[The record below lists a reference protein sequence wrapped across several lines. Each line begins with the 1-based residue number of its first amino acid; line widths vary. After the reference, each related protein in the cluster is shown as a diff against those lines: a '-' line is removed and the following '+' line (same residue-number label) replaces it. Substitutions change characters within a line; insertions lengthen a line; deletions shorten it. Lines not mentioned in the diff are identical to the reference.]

1 MKKKLLFL
9 FGALILS
16 IGGASAQETENL
28 IMNYTSTGY
37 DVKFYPYDQ
46 SSWTSTGGNQWTTGD
61 GNHTTT
67 TSACVKF
74 ERGNSGKDADGDNT
88 FGGWGVYLGGTGWA
102 PTSFNDGETHRITI
116 TLMAEG
122 ISSGGMFKIHAYK
135 DGNSVQRQSFSG
147 SELAA
152 ANTNIV
158 IFDITQAYDEIRIT
172 NHTQQNQLL
181 PIASI
186 TREVIS
192 DAVGKP
198 TITAPATYDGEETEV
213 TITPGK
219 NTHHV
224 KYTISGSN
232 EDVTNKEITEE
243 TVVTLTGSGN
253 INITAVGY
261 NEDESKSAAAAAVTI
276 TYSNVL
282 PSGTT
287 VVWKGSKAFGNNWGG
302 GENITIE
309 KSEFADVEEGDY
321 IFLYATHTDAVT
333 DIGFRS
339 NRNGWDEAPWYG
351 FTADNGYTS
360 GGNGAHGTMAVGD
373 EYWWLKVGKE
383 DRTIKANI
391 YNGDHDTDI
400 ALDAPYYFK
409 NYQTVIQG
417 LNFTLTKVEIH
428 KAKTVS
434 EAVDNEITKYE
445 NVILNLTRSFNTGGW
460 NTICLPFVPTAAQAT
475 EMFGNG
481 YKLAAFTGAEGTT
494 MKFSTITIADFEAG
508 KPYLVKP
515 TQSEKNEFTFFDV
528 DITVRKATPVTFG
541 DYTFVGVF
549 TKKSFEESEWPT
561 TRFVGAGNKL
571 MTPNSTGAL
580 NALRAYFQIADA
592 NAAPV
597 LSIDG
602 EDGEAT
608 GIRSIENG
616 QLTIDNDYYDLSG
629 RRVVKP
635 TKGVYILNGKKVI
648 LK

>member
-1 MKKKLLFL
+1 ML
-9 FGALILS
+9 
-16 IGGASAQETENL
+16 
-28 IMNYTSTGY
+28 Y
-37 DVKFYPYDQ
+37 
-46 SSWTSTGGNQWTTGD
+46 
-61 GNHTTT
+61 
-67 TSACVKF
+67 
-74 ERGNSGKDADGDNT
+74 
-88 FGGWGVYLGGTGWA
+88 
-102 PTSFNDGETHRITI
+102 
-116 TLMAEG
+116 
-122 ISSGGMFKIHAYK
+122 
-135 DGNSVQRQSFSG
+135 
-147 SELAA
+147 
-152 ANTNIV
+152 
-158 IFDITQAYDEIRIT
+158 IF
-172 NHTQQNQLL
+172 TQQNGAGTLT
-181 PIASI
+181 IASI

-198 TITAPATYDGEETEV
+198 TITAPATYDGDETEI

-224 KYTISGSN
+224 KYSISGSN
-232 EDVTNKEITEE
+232 EDVTDATITEE
-243 TVVTLTGSGN
+243 TVLTLTGSKD
-253 INITAVGY
+253 ITITAVGF
-261 NEDESKSAAAAAVTI
+261 NEDETERAAAAAVTI

-287 VVWKGSKAFGNNWGG
+287 VVWEGNQAFGNNWG
-302 GENITIE
+302 EKITIE
-309 KSEFADVEEGDY
+309 QQMFADVEEGDY
-321 IFLYATHTDAVT
+321 IFLYANHTDAVT

-373 EYWWLKVGKE
+373 KYWWLKVGKE
-383 DRTIKANI
+383 DGTIKANI
-391 YNGDHDTDI
+391 YNGDHNTDI

-434 EAVDNEITKYE
+434 ESVDNEIAKYE
-445 NVILNLTRSFNTGGW
+445 NVILNLTRTFNTGGW

-494 MKFSTITIADFEAG
+494 MKFSTITIDNFEAG

-515 TQSEKNEFTFFDV
+515 TQSEKNKFTFFDV

-549 TKKSFEESEWPT
+549 TKKSFEKSEWPT

-580 NALRAYFQIADA
+580 KALRAYFVVPAGSA
-592 NAAPV
+592 SAPA

-602 EDGEAT
+602 EGEAT

-616 QLTIDNDYYDLSG
+616 QLTIDNEYYDLSG

-635 TKGVYILNGKKVI
+635 TKGVYIMNGKKVI

>member
-9 FGALILS
+9 FGALLLS
-16 IGGASAQETENL
+16 IGGASAQTALAIEGGYNTTITYDSSDDHYANASVQFKDNVGNNNDEIGRSCIGGDIWAATFTEGEVHTFTVVVANNDNSSINL
-28 IMNYTSTGY
+28 CIAALPSAITSQYSAQKIIKSASINTGTE
-37 DVKFYPYDQ
+37 K
-46 SSWTSTGGNQWTTGD
+46 TLT
-61 GNHTTT
+61 
-67 TSACVKF
+67 F
-74 ERGNSGKDADGDNT
+74 EISEAYGA
-88 FGGWGVYLGGTGWA
+88 VYLYTTNKNW
-102 PTSFNDGETHRITI
+102 
-116 TLMAEG
+116 
-122 ISSGGMFKIHAYK
+122 
-135 DGNSVQRQSFSG
+135 
-147 SELAA
+147 
-152 ANTNIV
+152 NTV
-158 IFDITQAYDEIRIT
+158 K
-172 NHTQQNQLL
+172 
-181 PIASI
+181 IASI
-186 TREVIS
+186 TRTVSTS

-198 TITAPATYDGEETEV
+198 TITAPATYDGDETEV

-224 KYTISGSN
+224 KYSISGSN
-232 EDVTNKEITEE
+232 KDVTDKEITEE
-243 TVVTLTGSGN
+243 TVVTLTGSGD
-253 INITAVGY
+253 ITITAVGF
-261 NEDESKSAAAAAVTI
+261 NEDGTENSAEAAVTI

-287 VVWKGSKAFGNNWGG
+287 VVWESNQAFSDDWKQDVAIDKSK
-302 GENITIE
+302 
-309 KSEFADVEEGDY
+309 FADLEVGDY
-321 IFLYATHTDAVT
+321 IFLYATHDGAVPN
-333 DIGFRS
+333 IGFRNDWS
-339 NRNGWDEAPWYG
+339 DEVFKTY
-351 FTADNGYTS
+351 TETS
-360 GGNGAHGTMAVGD
+360 GGNCAYGNMTAEE
-373 EYWWLKVGKE
+373 EYWWLKV
-383 DRTIKANI
+383 
-391 YNGDHDTDI
+391 TDET
-400 ALDAPYYFK
+400 LLNLFK
-409 NYQTVIQG
+409 NGTPRIQG
-417 LNFTLTKVEIH
+417 QNFTLTKVEIH

-434 EAVDNEITKYE
+434 ESVDNEIAKYE

-460 NTICLPFVPTAAQAT
+460 NTICLPFVPTAEQAT
-475 EMFGNG
+475 EMFGDG

-635 TKGVYILNGKKVI
+635 TKGVYIMNGKKVI

>member
-9 FGALILS
+9 LGALVLS

-37 DVKFYPYDQ
+37 NVRFYPYDQ

-61 GNHTTT
+61 RNHTTT

-198 TITAPATYDGEETEV
+198 TITAPATYDGDETEI

-224 KYTISGSN
+224 KYSISGSN
-232 EDVTNKEITEE
+232 KDVTDATITEE
-243 TVVTLTGSGN
+243 TVLTLTGSGD
-253 INITAVGY
+253 ITITAVGY

-287 VVWKGSKAFGNNWGG
+287 AVWVGNQAFSSWDDKLAIDKSK
-302 GENITIE
+302 
-309 KSEFADVEEGDY
+309 FADLEVGDY
-321 IFLYATHTDAVT
+321 IFLYATHDGEVPN
-333 DIGFRS
+333 IGFRDNWS
-339 NRNGWDEAPWYG
+339 DEVFKTY
-351 FTADNGYTS
+351 TETS
-360 GGNGAHGTMAVGD
+360 GGNCAYGKMAAEE
-373 EYWWLKVGKE
+373 EYWWLKV
-383 DRTIKANI
+383 
-391 YNGDHDTDI
+391 TDET
-400 ALDAPYYFK
+400 LLNLFK
-409 NYQTVIQG
+409 NGTPRIQG
-417 LNFTLTKVEIH
+417 QNFTLTKVEIH

-434 EAVDNEITKYE
+434 ESVDNEIAKYE

-481 YKLAAFTGAEGTT
+481 YKLAAFTGAKGTT
-494 MKFSTITIADFEAG
+494 MKFSTITIDKFEAG

-515 TQSEKNEFTFFDV
+515 TQSEKNKFTFFDV
-528 DITVRKATPVTFG
+528 NITVRKATPVTFG

-549 TKKSFEESEWPT
+549 TTKSFKDSEWPT

-571 MTPNSTGAL
+571 MTPKSTGAL

-616 QLTIDNDYYDLSG
+616 QLTIDNEYYDLSG

-635 TKGVYILNGKKVI
+635 TKGVYIMNGKKVI

>member
-9 FGALILS
+9 LGALVLS
-16 IGGASAQETENL
+16 IGGASAQESL
-28 IMNYTSTGY
+28 ILNY
-37 DVKFYPYDQ
+37 
-46 SSWTSTGGNQWTTGD
+46 GNNTRWGSGITYGATPSADALSGTWSNGD
-61 GNHTTT
+61 RNHTTT
-67 TSACVKF
+67 TTGYGRFEGGNWSSASSG
-74 ERGNSGKDADGDNT
+74 GNG
-88 FGGWGVYLGGTGWA
+88 YLGGTAWA
-102 PTSFNDGETHRITI
+102 TTFNEGETHRITL
-116 TLMAEG
+116 TLLETDSERGNFALRTKLG
-122 ISSGGMFKIHAYK
+122 NTVVQSSE
-135 DGNSVQRQSFSG
+135 VFSG
-147 SELAA
+147 NATSP
-152 ANTNIV
+152 IV
-158 IFDITQAYDEIRIT
+158 FDITENYDALEIVHLSYR
-172 NHTQQNQLL
+172 NQILA
-181 PIASI
+181 IASI

-198 TITAPATYDGEETEV
+198 TITAPATYDGDETEV

-224 KYTISGSN
+224 VYSISGSN
-232 EDVTNKEITEE
+232 EDVTDATITEE
-243 TVVTLTGSGN
+243 TVLTLTGSN
-253 INITAVGY
+253 DITITAVGF
-261 NEDESKSAAAAAVTI
+261 NEDESESAAAAAVTI

-287 VVWKGSKAFGNNWGG
+287 AVWEGNQAFSDNWGQ
-302 GENITIE
+302 NVAID
-309 KSEFADVEEGDY
+309 KSKFADLEVGDY
-321 IFLYATHTDAVT
+321 IFLYATHDGAVPN
-333 DIGFRS
+333 IGFRNNWS
-339 NRNGWDEAPWYG
+339 DEVFKTY
-351 FTADNGYTS
+351 TETS
-360 GGNGAHGTMAVGD
+360 GGNCAYGNMTAEE
-373 EYWWLKVGKE
+373 EYWWMKV
-383 DRTIKANI
+383 
-391 YNGDHDTDI
+391 TDET
-400 ALDAPYYFK
+400 LLNLFK
-409 NYQTVIQG
+409 NGTPRIQG
-417 LNFTLTKVEIH
+417 QNFTLTKVEIH

-434 EAVDNEITKYE
+434 EAVDNEIAKYE

-460 NTICLPFVPTAAQAT
+460 NTICLPFVPTAEQAT
-475 EMFGNG
+475 EMFGDG

-494 MKFSTITIADFEAG
+494 MKFSTITIDNFEAG

-602 EDGEAT
+602 EDDEAT

-616 QLTIDNDYYDLSG
+616 QLTIDNNYYDLSG

-635 TKGVYILNGKKVI
+635 TKGVYIMNGKKVI

>member
-16 IGGASAQETENL
+16 IGGASAQESL
-28 IMNYTSTGY
+28 ILNYGSNSRWGSGITYGATASADALSGTW
-37 DVKFYPYDQ
+37 
-46 SSWTSTGGNQWTTGD
+46 SNGD

-67 TSACVKF
+67 TTGYGRFEGGNWSSASSG
-74 ERGNSGKDADGDNT
+74 GNG
-88 FGGWGVYLGGTGWA
+88 YLGGTAWA
-102 PTSFNDGETHRITI
+102 TTFNEGETHRITL
-116 TLMAEG
+116 TLLATNSERG
-122 ISSGGMFKIHAYK
+122 NFALRTKLGNTVVQSSE
-135 DGNSVQRQSFSG
+135 VFSG
-147 SELAA
+147 NATSP
-152 ANTNIV
+152 IV
-158 IFDITQAYDEIRIT
+158 FDITENYDALEIVHLSYR
-172 NHTQQNQLL
+172 NQILA
-181 PIASI
+181 IASI

-198 TITAPATYDGEETEV
+198 TITAPATYDGDETEV

-224 KYTISGSN
+224 KYSISGSK

-243 TVVTLTGSGN
+243 TVFTLTGSGD
-253 INITAVGY
+253 ITITAVGY

-287 VVWKGSKAFGNNWGG
+287 VVWEDNQAFSSWDDNLA
-302 GENITIE
+302 ID
-309 KSEFADVEEGDY
+309 KSMFADLEVGDY
-321 IFLYATHTDAVT
+321 IFLYATHDGAVPN
-333 DIGFRS
+333 IGFRNDWS
-339 NRNGWDEAPWYG
+339 DEVFKTY
-351 FTADNGYTS
+351 TETS
-360 GGNGAHGTMAVGD
+360 GGNCAYGKMAA
-373 EYWWLKVGKE
+373 EEKYWWMKV
-383 DRTIKANI
+383 
-391 YNGDHDTDI
+391 TDET
-400 ALDAPYYFK
+400 LLNLFK
-409 NYQTVIQG
+409 NGTPRIQG

-434 EAVDNEITKYE
+434 ESVDNEIAKYE

-475 EMFGNG
+475 EMFGDG
-481 YKLAAFTGAEGTT
+481 YKLAAFTDAEGTT
-494 MKFSTITIADFEAG
+494 MKFSTITIDKFEAG

-515 TQSEKNEFTFFDV
+515 TQSDKNKFTFFDV
-528 DITVRKATPVTFG
+528 NITVRKATPVKCG

-571 MTPNSTGAL
+571 MTPNSTGKL
-580 NALRAYFQIADA
+580 NALRAYFRIADA

-635 TKGVYILNGKKVI
+635 TKGVYIMNGKKVI

>member
-9 FGALILS
+9 FGALLLS
-16 IGGASAQETENL
+16 IGGASAQTALAIEG
-28 IMNYTSTGY
+28 GY
-37 DVKFYPYDQ
+37 NTTITYDSSDDHYANASVRFQ
-46 SSWTSTGGNQWTTGD
+46 SNVGNNNDEIGRSCI
-61 GNHTTT
+61 G
-67 TSACVKF
+67 
-74 ERGNSGKDADGDNT
+74 GDNWAAT
-88 FGGWGVYLGGTGWA
+88 FTEGEVHTFTVVVADNDNSSINLCIAALPSAITNQYSAQPIIKSASINTGTEKTLTLEISEAYGAVYLYT
-102 PTSFNDGETHRITI
+102 TN
-116 TLMAEG
+116 
-122 ISSGGMFKIHAYK
+122 
-135 DGNSVQRQSFSG
+135 GNY
-147 SELAA
+147 
-152 ANTNIV
+152 NTV
-158 IFDITQAYDEIRIT
+158 K
-172 NHTQQNQLL
+172 
-181 PIASI
+181 IASI
-186 TREVIS
+186 TRTVSTS

-198 TITAPATYDGEETEV
+198 TITAPATYDGDETEV

-224 KYTISGSN
+224 VYSISGSN

-243 TVVTLTGSGN
+243 TVVTLTGSGD
-253 INITAVGY
+253 ITITAVGF
-261 NEDESKSAAAAAVTI
+261 NEDGTESAAAAAVTI

-287 VVWKGSKAFGNNWGG
+287 VVWEDNQAFSSWSDNVAIDKN
-302 GENITIE
+302 
-309 KSEFADVEEGDY
+309 KFADLEVGDY
-321 IFLYATHTDAVT
+321 IFLYVTHDGAVPN
-333 DIGFRS
+333 IGFRNDWS
-339 NRNGWDEAPWYG
+339 DEVFKTY
-351 FTADNGYTS
+351 TETS
-360 GGNGAHGTMAVGD
+360 GGNCAYGNMTAEE
-373 EYWWLKVGKE
+373 EYWWLKV
-383 DRTIKANI
+383 
-391 YNGDHDTDI
+391 TDET
-400 ALDAPYYFK
+400 LLNLFK
-409 NYQTVIQG
+409 NGTPRIQG
-417 LNFTLTKVEIH
+417 QNFTLTKVEIH

-434 EAVDNEITKYE
+434 ESVDNEIAKYK
-445 NVILNLTRSFNTGGW
+445 NVILNLTRTFNAGGW

-475 EMFGNG
+475 EMFGDG
-481 YKLAAFTGAEGTT
+481 YKLAAFTGAKGTT
-494 MKFSTITIADFEAG
+494 MKFSTITIDNFEAG

-515 TQSEKNEFTFFDV
+515 TQSEKNKFTFFDV

-635 TKGVYILNGKKVI
+635 TKGVYIMNGKKVI

>member
-16 IGGASAQETENL
+16 IGGASAQTALAIEGGYNTTITYDSNDDHYANASVQFKENVGNNNDEIGRSCIGGDIWAATFTEGEVHTFTVVVANNDNSSINL
-28 IMNYTSTGY
+28 CIAALPSAITDQYKAQTIIKSASINTGTE
-37 DVKFYPYDQ
+37 K
-46 SSWTSTGGNQWTTGD
+46 TLT
-61 GNHTTT
+61 
-67 TSACVKF
+67 F
-74 ERGNSGKDADGDNT
+74 EISEAYGA
-88 FGGWGVYLGGTGWA
+88 VYLYT
-102 PTSFNDGETHRITI
+102 TN
-116 TLMAEG
+116 
-122 ISSGGMFKIHAYK
+122 
-135 DGNSVQRQSFSG
+135 
-147 SELAA
+147 
-152 ANTNIV
+152 ANWNTV
-158 IFDITQAYDEIRIT
+158 K
-172 NHTQQNQLL
+172 
-181 PIASI
+181 IASI
-186 TREVIS
+186 TRTVSTS

-198 TITAPATYDGEETEV
+198 TITAPATYDGDETEV

-243 TVVTLTGSGN
+243 TVVTLTGSGD
-253 INITAVGY
+253 ITITAVGF
-261 NEDESKSAAAAAVTI
+261 NEDGTESSAEAAVTI

-287 VVWKGSKAFGNNWGG
+287 VVWEDNQAFSSWSDNLAIDKNM
-302 GENITIE
+302 
-309 KSEFADVEEGDY
+309 FADLEVGDY
-321 IFLYATHTDAVT
+321 IFLYATHDGAVPN
-333 DIGFRS
+333 IGFR
-339 NRNGWDEAPWYG
+339 NNWDASVFETY
-351 FTADNGYTS
+351 TETS
-360 GGNGAHGTMAVGD
+360 GGNCAYGNMTAEE
-373 EYWWLKVGKE
+373 EYWWMKV
-383 DRTIKANI
+383 
-391 YNGDHDTDI
+391 TDET
-400 ALDAPYYFK
+400 LLNLFK
-409 NYQTVIQG
+409 NGTPRIQG
-417 LNFTLTKVEIH
+417 QNFTLTKVEIH

-434 EAVDNEITKYE
+434 EAVDNEIAKYE

-475 EMFGNG
+475 EMFGDG

-494 MKFSTITIADFEAG
+494 MKFSTITIANFEAG

-515 TQSEKNEFTFFDV
+515 TQSKKNKFTFFDV

-549 TKKSFEESEWPT
+549 TKKSFEKSEWPT

-571 MTPNSTGAL
+571 MTPNSTDAL

-616 QLTIDNDYYDLSG
+616 QLTIDNEYYDLSG

-635 TKGVYILNGKKVI
+635 TKGVYIMNGKKVI

>member
-16 IGGASAQETENL
+16 IGGASAQTALAIEGGYNTTITYDSSDDHYANASVQFQSNVGNNNDEIGRSCIGGDIWAATFTEGEVHTFTVVVADNDNSSINL
-28 IMNYTSTGY
+28 CIAALPSAITSQYSAQTIIKSASINTGTE
-37 DVKFYPYDQ
+37 K
-46 SSWTSTGGNQWTTGD
+46 TLT
-61 GNHTTT
+61 
-67 TSACVKF
+67 F
-74 ERGNSGKDADGDNT
+74 EISKAYGA
-88 FGGWGVYLGGTGWA
+88 VYLYT
-102 PTSFNDGETHRITI
+102 TN
-116 TLMAEG
+116 
-122 ISSGGMFKIHAYK
+122 
-135 DGNSVQRQSFSG
+135 
-147 SELAA
+147 
-152 ANTNIV
+152 ANWNTV
-158 IFDITQAYDEIRIT
+158 K
-172 NHTQQNQLL
+172 
-181 PIASI
+181 IASI
-186 TREVIS
+186 TRTVSTS

-198 TITAPATYDGEETEV
+198 TITAPATYDGDETEV

-243 TVVTLTGSGN
+243 TVVTLTGSGD
-253 INITAVGY
+253 ITITAVGF
-261 NEDESKSAAAAAVTI
+261 NEDGTESSAEAAVTI

-287 VVWKGSKAFGNNWGG
+287 VVWEDSKAFSDDWKQDVA
-302 GENITIE
+302 ID
-309 KSEFADVEEGDY
+309 KSKFADLEVGDY
-321 IFLYATHTDAVT
+321 IFLYATHEGAVPN
-333 DIGFRS
+333 IGFR
-339 NRNGWDEAPWYG
+339 NDWDPSVFETY
-351 FTADNGYTS
+351 TETS
-360 GGNGAHGTMAVGD
+360 GGNCAYGNMTA
-373 EYWWLKVGKE
+373 EEKYWWMKV
-383 DRTIKANI
+383 
-391 YNGDHDTDI
+391 TDET
-400 ALDAPYYFK
+400 LLNLFK
-409 NYQTVIQG
+409 NGTPRIQG
-417 LNFTLTKVEIH
+417 QNFTLTKVEIH

-434 EAVDNEITKYE
+434 ESVDNEIAKYE

-494 MKFSTITIADFEAG
+494 MKFSTITIDNFEAG

-515 TQSEKNEFTFFDV
+515 TQSEKNKFTFFDV
-528 DITVRKATPVTFG
+528 NITVRKATPVTFG

-571 MTPNSTGAL
+571 MTPNTTGAL

-602 EDGEAT
+602 EDDEAT

-616 QLTIDNDYYDLSG
+616 QLTIDNEYYDLSG

-635 TKGVYILNGKKVI
+635 TKGVYIMNGKKVI

>member
-16 IGGASAQETENL
+16 IGGASAQESL
-28 IMNYTSTGY
+28 ILNYGSNSRWGSGITYGATASADALSGTW
-37 DVKFYPYDQ
+37 
-46 SSWTSTGGNQWTTGD
+46 SNGD
-61 GNHTTT
+61 RNHTTT
-67 TSACVKF
+67 TTGYGRFEGGNWSSASSG
-74 ERGNSGKDADGDNT
+74 GNG
-88 FGGWGVYLGGTGWA
+88 YLGGTAWA
-102 PTSFNDGETHRITI
+102 TTFNEGETHRITL
-116 TLMAEG
+116 TLLATDSERG
-122 ISSGGMFKIHAYK
+122 NFALRTKLGNTVVQSSE
-135 DGNSVQRQSFSG
+135 VFSG
-147 SELAA
+147 NATSP
-152 ANTNIV
+152 IV
-158 IFDITQAYDEIRIT
+158 FDITENYDALEIVHLSYR
-172 NHTQQNQLL
+172 NQILA
-181 PIASI
+181 IASI

-224 KYTISGSN
+224 KYSISGSN
-232 EDVTNKEITEE
+232 KDVTDATITKE
-243 TVVTLTGSGN
+243 TVVTLTGSKD
-253 INITAVGY
+253 ITITAVGF
-261 NEDESKSAAAAAVTI
+261 NENETESAAATAVTI

-287 VVWKGSKAFGNNWGG
+287 VVWKGNQEFGNNWG
-302 GENITIE
+302 ENITID
-309 KSEFADVEEGDY
+309 KSKFADVEEGDY

-351 FTADNGYTS
+351 FTAENGYTS

-383 DRTIKANI
+383 DGTIKANI
-391 YNGDHDTDI
+391 YNGDQNTDI

-434 EAVDNEITKYE
+434 ESVDNEIAKYE
-445 NVILNLTRSFNTGGW
+445 NVILNLTRTFNTGGW

-494 MKFSTITIADFEAG
+494 MKFSTITIDNFEAG

-515 TQSEKNEFTFFDV
+515 TQSEKNKFTFFDV

-549 TKKSFEESEWPT
+549 TKKSFKESEWPT

-602 EDGEAT
+602 EDDEAT

-616 QLTIDNDYYDLSG
+616 QLTIDNEYYDLSG

-635 TKGVYILNGKKVI
+635 TKGVYIINGKKVI

>member
-16 IGGASAQETENL
+16 IGGASAQTALAIEGGYNTTITYDSSDDHYANASVRFQSNVGNNNDEIGRSCIGGDIWAATFTEGEVHTFTVVVADNDNSSINL
-28 IMNYTSTGY
+28 CIAALPSAITSQYQYSAQTIIKSASINTGTE
-37 DVKFYPYDQ
+37 K
-46 SSWTSTGGNQWTTGD
+46 TLT
-61 GNHTTT
+61 
-67 TSACVKF
+67 F
-74 ERGNSGKDADGDNT
+74 EISEAYGA
-88 FGGWGVYLGGTGWA
+88 VYLYT
-102 PTSFNDGETHRITI
+102 TN
-116 TLMAEG
+116 
-122 ISSGGMFKIHAYK
+122 
-135 DGNSVQRQSFSG
+135 
-147 SELAA
+147 
-152 ANTNIV
+152 ANWNTV
-158 IFDITQAYDEIRIT
+158 K
-172 NHTQQNQLL
+172 
-181 PIASI
+181 IASI
-186 TREVIS
+186 TRTVSTS

-198 TITAPATYDGEETEV
+198 TITAPATYDGDETEV

-224 KYTISGSN
+224 KYSISGSN
-232 EDVTNKEITEE
+232 EVVTDATITEE
-243 TVVTLTGSGN
+243 TVFTLTGSGD
-253 INITAVGY
+253 ITITAVGF
-261 NEDESKSAAAAAVTI
+261 NEDGTESSAEAAVTI
-276 TYSNVL
+276 TYSL

-287 VVWKGSKAFGNNWGG
+287 IVWEENQAFSDDWKQDVP
-302 GENITIE
+302 IDKI
-309 KSEFADVEEGDY
+309 KFADLEVGDY
-321 IFLYATHTDAVT
+321 IFLYATHDGAVPN
-333 DIGFRS
+333 IGFRNDWS
-339 NRNGWDEAPWYG
+339 DEVFKTY
-351 FTADNGYTS
+351 TETS
-360 GGNGAHGTMAVGD
+360 GGNCAYGNMTAEE
-373 EYWWLKVGKE
+373 EYWWMKV
-383 DRTIKANI
+383 
-391 YNGDHDTDI
+391 TDET
-400 ALDAPYYFK
+400 LLNLFK
-409 NYQTVIQG
+409 NGTPRIQG
-417 LNFTLTKVEIH
+417 QNFTLTKVEIH

-434 EAVDNEITKYE
+434 EAVDNEIAKYE
-445 NVILNLTRSFNTGGW
+445 NVILNLTRTFNTGGW

-494 MKFSTITIADFEAG
+494 MKFSTITIANFEAG

-616 QLTIDNDYYDLSG
+616 QLTIDNEYYDLSG

-635 TKGVYILNGKKVI
+635 TKGVYIMNGKKVI

>member
-9 FGALILS
+9 FGALLLS
-16 IGGASAQETENL
+16 IGGASAQTALAIEGGYNTTITYDSSDDHYANASVQFKDNVGNNNDEIGRSCIGGDIWAATFTEGEVHTFTVVVANNDNSSINL
-28 IMNYTSTGY
+28 CIAALPSAITSQYSAQTIKKSASINTGTE
-37 DVKFYPYDQ
+37 K
-46 SSWTSTGGNQWTTGD
+46 TLT
-61 GNHTTT
+61 
-67 TSACVKF
+67 F
-74 ERGNSGKDADGDNT
+74 EISEAYGA
-88 FGGWGVYLGGTGWA
+88 VYLYTTNKNW
-102 PTSFNDGETHRITI
+102 
-116 TLMAEG
+116 
-122 ISSGGMFKIHAYK
+122 
-135 DGNSVQRQSFSG
+135 
-147 SELAA
+147 
-152 ANTNIV
+152 NTV
-158 IFDITQAYDEIRIT
+158 K
-172 NHTQQNQLL
+172 
-181 PIASI
+181 IASI
-186 TREVIS
+186 TRTVSTS

-198 TITAPATYDGEETEV
+198 TITAPATYDGDETEV

-224 KYTISGSN
+224 KYSISGSN
-232 EDVTNKEITEE
+232 KDVTDKEITEE
-243 TVVTLTGSGN
+243 TVVTLTGSGD
-253 INITAVGY
+253 ITITAVGF
-261 NEDESKSAAAAAVTI
+261 NEDGTENSAEAAVTI

-287 VVWKGSKAFGNNWGG
+287 AVWESNQAFSDDWKQDVAIDKSK
-302 GENITIE
+302 
-309 KSEFADVEEGDY
+309 FADLEVGDY
-321 IFLYATHTDAVT
+321 IFLYATHDGAVPN
-333 DIGFRS
+333 IGFRNDWS
-339 NRNGWDEAPWYG
+339 DEVFKTY
-351 FTADNGYTS
+351 TETS
-360 GGNGAHGTMAVGD
+360 GGNCAYGNMTAEE
-373 EYWWLKVGKE
+373 EYWWLKV
-383 DRTIKANI
+383 
-391 YNGDHDTDI
+391 TDET
-400 ALDAPYYFK
+400 LLNLFK
-409 NYQTVIQG
+409 NGTPRIQG
-417 LNFTLTKVEIH
+417 QNFTLTKVEIH

-434 EAVDNEITKYE
+434 ESVDNEIAKYE

-460 NTICLPFVPTAAQAT
+460 NTICLPFVPTAEQAT
-475 EMFGNG
+475 EMFGDG

-515 TQSEKNEFTFFDV
+515 TQSKKNEFTFFDV

-571 MTPNSTGAL
+571 MTPNSKGAL

-616 QLTIDNDYYDLSG
+616 QLTIDNEYYDLSG

-635 TKGVYILNGKKVI
+635 TKGVYIMNGKKVI

>member
-1 MKKKLLFL
+1 MSQHVWNVCPTLFVFCQVLNLQNAYYYRTNKNQITKTIKTMKKKLLFL

-16 IGGASAQETENL
+16 IGGASAQTALAIEGGYNTTITYDSNDDHYANASVQFKENVGNNNDEIGRSCIGGDIWAATFTEGEVHTFTVVVANNDNSSINL
-28 IMNYTSTGY
+28 CIAALPSAITDQYKAQTIIKSASINTGTE
-37 DVKFYPYDQ
+37 K
-46 SSWTSTGGNQWTTGD
+46 TLT
-61 GNHTTT
+61 
-67 TSACVKF
+67 F
-74 ERGNSGKDADGDNT
+74 EISEAYGA
-88 FGGWGVYLGGTGWA
+88 VYLYT
-102 PTSFNDGETHRITI
+102 TN
-116 TLMAEG
+116 
-122 ISSGGMFKIHAYK
+122 
-135 DGNSVQRQSFSG
+135 
-147 SELAA
+147 
-152 ANTNIV
+152 ANWNTV
-158 IFDITQAYDEIRIT
+158 K
-172 NHTQQNQLL
+172 
-181 PIASI
+181 IASI
-186 TREVIS
+186 TRTVSTS

-198 TITAPATYDGEETEV
+198 TITAPATYDGDETEV

-243 TVVTLTGSGN
+243 TVVTLTGSGD
-253 INITAVGY
+253 ITITAVGF
-261 NEDESKSAAAAAVTI
+261 NEDGTESSAEAAVTI

-287 VVWKGSKAFGNNWGG
+287 VVWEDNQAFSSWSDNLAIDKNM
-302 GENITIE
+302 
-309 KSEFADVEEGDY
+309 FADLEVGDY
-321 IFLYATHTDAVT
+321 IFLYATHDGAVPN
-333 DIGFRS
+333 IGFR
-339 NRNGWDEAPWYG
+339 NNWDASVFETY
-351 FTADNGYTS
+351 TETS
-360 GGNGAHGTMAVGD
+360 GGNCAYGNMTAEE
-373 EYWWLKVGKE
+373 EYWWMKV
-383 DRTIKANI
+383 
-391 YNGDHDTDI
+391 TDET
-400 ALDAPYYFK
+400 LLNLFK
-409 NYQTVIQG
+409 NGTPRIQG
-417 LNFTLTKVEIH
+417 QNFTLTKVEIH

-434 EAVDNEITKYE
+434 EAVDNEIAKYE

-475 EMFGNG
+475 EMFGDG

-494 MKFSTITIADFEAG
+494 MKFSTITIANFEAG

-515 TQSEKNEFTFFDV
+515 TQSKKNKFTFFDV

-549 TKKSFEESEWPT
+549 TKKSFEKSEWPT

-571 MTPNSTGAL
+571 MTPNSTDAL

-616 QLTIDNDYYDLSG
+616 QLTIDNEYYDLSG

-635 TKGVYILNGKKVI
+635 TKGVYIMNGKKVI

>member
-9 FGALILS
+9 IGALILS

-37 DVKFYPYDQ
+37 NVRFYPYDQ

-61 GNHTTT
+61 RNHTTT

-198 TITAPATYDGEETEV
+198 TITAPATYDGDETEV

-224 KYTISGSN
+224 VYSISGSN
-232 EDVTNKEITEE
+232 EDVTDATITKE
-243 TVVTLTGSGN
+243 TVLTLTGSN
-253 INITAVGY
+253 DITITAVGF
-261 NEDESKSAAAAAVTI
+261 NEDETESAAAAAVTI
-276 TYSNVL
+276 TYSNEL

-287 VVWKGSKAFGNNWGG
+287 VVWEDNQAFSDNWGQSVVLD
-302 GENITIE
+302 
-309 KSEFADVEEGDY
+309 KSKLADLEVGDY
-321 IFLYATHTDAVT
+321 IFLYATHDGAVPN
-333 DIGFRS
+333 IGFR
-339 NRNGWDEAPWYG
+339 NNWDASVFETY
-351 FTADNGYTS
+351 TETS
-360 GGNGAHGTMAVGD
+360 GGNCAYGNMTAEE
-373 EYWWLKVGKE
+373 EYWWLKV
-383 DRTIKANI
+383 
-391 YNGDHDTDI
+391 TDET
-400 ALDAPYYFK
+400 LLNLFK
-409 NYQTVIQG
+409 NGTPRIQG
-417 LNFTLTKVEIH
+417 QNFTLTKVEIH

-434 EAVDNEITKYE
+434 ESVDNEIAKYE

-494 MKFSTITIADFEAG
+494 MKFSTITIDNFEAG

-515 TQSEKNEFTFFDV
+515 TQSEKNKFTFFDV

-549 TKKSFEESEWPT
+549 TKKSFEELEWPT

-608 GIRSIENG
+608 GIRSIEKE

-635 TKGVYILNGKKVI
+635 TKGVYIMNGKKVI